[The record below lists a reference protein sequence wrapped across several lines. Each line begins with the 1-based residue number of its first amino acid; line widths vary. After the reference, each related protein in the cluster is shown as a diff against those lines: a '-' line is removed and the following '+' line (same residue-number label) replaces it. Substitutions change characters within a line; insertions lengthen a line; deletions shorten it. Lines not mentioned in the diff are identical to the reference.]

1 MHRRPLPRIRSKLDA
16 ATAIHWPSPVDSMND
31 GEAQSSMGAINELGG
46 FSLAAIDLMGLVFV
60 VGGINCT
67 AVHFN
72 PLQVCFRYGLH

>member
-1 MHRRPLPRIRSKLDA
+1 MVAGRGASRSKLDA

-31 GEAQSSMGAINELGG
+31 EGAQSSTVQLTNWGGG

-72 PLQVCFRYGLH
+72 PSQVCFRYGLH